1 MLRNEKLRNEA
12 GFSVYSTFES
22 FEEDTI
28 ASNGVSS
35 ENFLHYVLVIP
46 RRWRGGKK
54 RSLQT
59 RREISEIELR

>member
-1 MLRNEKLRNEA
+1 VLRNEKLRNEA

-22 FEEDTI
+22 FVGEDTI

-46 RRWRGGKK
+46 AGGKEGKK
-54 RSLQT
+54 R
-59 RREISEIELR
+59 

>member
-22 FEEDTI
+22 FVGEDTI

-35 ENFLHYVLVIP
+35 ENFLHYVLVI
-46 RRWRGGKK
+46 RWKGKK
-54 RSLQT
+54 RSLPT
-59 RREISEIELR
+59 MRKISEIKLR